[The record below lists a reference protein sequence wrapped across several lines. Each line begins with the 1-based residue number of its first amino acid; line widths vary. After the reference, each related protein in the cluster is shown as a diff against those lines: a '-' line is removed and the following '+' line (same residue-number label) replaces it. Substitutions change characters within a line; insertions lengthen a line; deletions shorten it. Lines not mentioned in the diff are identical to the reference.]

1 MEARLLS
8 YIFFVIYKL
17 MITRGLIDNENK

>member
-8 YIFFVIYKL
+8 YIFFVIFKL